1 MRVALLIGLS
11 LVCANAQAAAPKKV
25 TTTVETVTATTAEG
39 IEKLVSAETR
49 ATAKSQAL
57 TGRFVQLKTLSDLPK
72 PLRSSGQFFFARG
85 RGVLWQVEQPFVAEY
100 LLAGDQLT
108 AREQGG
114 ASVTVGAA
122 QQPGLAAASRL
133 FAALFALDLSVLETD
148 FVLTGTRAGD
158 TWRIVLKPRHAAL
171 ASALTEATLEGAAQ
185 LQQVRLVDGRGDV
198 TTIELADLKPL
209 AVLPPEVLAR
219 WP

>member
-1 MRVALLIGLS
+1 M
-11 LVCANAQAAAPKKV
+11 
-25 TTTVETVTATTAEG
+25 TATTADG

-49 ATAKSQAL
+49 AAAKSPAL
-57 TGRFVQLKTLSDLPK
+57 TGRFVQLKSLSDLPK

-85 RGVLWQVEQPFVAEY
+85 RGVLWQVEQPFAAEY
-100 LLAGDQLT
+100 LLAGEKLI
-108 AREQGG
+108 AREQGREQ
-114 ASVTVGAA
+114 VMGAA

-148 FVLTGTRAGD
+148 FSLTGIRTGEA
-158 TWRIVLKPRHAAL
+158 WRIVLKPRHAAL

-185 LQQVRLVDGRGDV
+185 LQRVRIVDGRGDV
-198 TTIELADLKPL
+198 TAIELTDLKPL
-209 AVLPPEVLAR
+209 AALPPEVLAG